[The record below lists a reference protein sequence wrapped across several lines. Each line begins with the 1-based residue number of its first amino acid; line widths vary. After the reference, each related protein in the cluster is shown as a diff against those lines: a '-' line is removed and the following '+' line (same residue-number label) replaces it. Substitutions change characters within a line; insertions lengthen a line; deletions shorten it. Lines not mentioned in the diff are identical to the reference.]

1 MRRWLILLAL
11 VAPLSWAASVTKEF
25 TFAGSDYFHRWSQ
38 EDQHEFTPQGQEDLA
53 KWQDMVTLHRYEAAR
68 NAEQMAAVANAVLDN
83 YQQRGAIILKVDA
96 SPARGSQPAVYFIAA
111 VFPQPSFIEAVFTR
125 LKLENG
131 TGTGVIYS
139 HRLYGKATG
148 DSMSAWLKVNATAR
162 ENDLMDWQPPAKA
175 FQRR

>member
-1 MRRWLILLAL
+1 MRTWLILLAL
-11 VAPLSWAASVTKEF
+11 VTPLSWAASLTKEF
-25 TFAGSDYFHRWSQ
+25 TFAGTDYFHRWSQ

-53 KWQDMVTLHRYEAAR
+53 KWQDMVTLHRYTAAS

-83 YQQRGAIILKVDA
+83 YQQHGAMILKVDA

-111 VFPQPSFIEAVFTR
+111 VLPQPSFIEAVFTR

-139 HRLYGKATG
+139 HRLYG
-148 DSMSAWLKVNATAR
+148 MSAWLKANATAR
-162 ENDLMDWQPPAKA
+162 ENELMDWQPPAKA